1 MADTL
6 ALEKLY
12 RDVVQRFADEETD
25 VPNVFGWRK
34 PAQRG
39 AVQNRICWV
48 PGDPSGAAG
57 EVVGAKNPGGNPRSL
72 GTLLEVFTVYIE
84 AYASFSGEP
93 ENELKQ
99 YKAARLMFDAW
110 FRAVYLARTV
120 VDGRSVRYRLA
131 VKSTAWMVDRT
142 VARLGATLRVVCELD
157 AMIPDAAY
165 ETVEGVEAVGAA
177 TLDDMNDG
185 TGTSETMN
193 VPPLEE
199 T

>member
-25 VPNVFGWRK
+25 VPNVFGWK
-34 PAQRG
+34 EPAKRG
-39 AVQNRICWV
+39 AVQKRICWV

-57 EVVGAKNPGGNPRSL
+57 EVGGAKYPGGNPRSL
-72 GTLLEVFTVYIE
+72 GTMLETFTIYVE
-84 AYASFSGEP
+84 AHDSTSGSP
-93 ENELKQ
+93 ENELLQ
-99 YKAARLMFDAW
+99 YKAARLLFDAW
-110 FRAVYLARTV
+110 YRAAYL
-120 VDGRSVRYRLA
+120 SVRNLLA
-131 VKSTAWMVDRT
+131 VKSTAWMVDRQ
-142 VARLGATLRVVCELD
+142 ALRLGATLRVVCTVQ

-165 ETVEGVEAVGAA
+165 EVVEGVEAVVAA
-177 TLDDMNDG
+177 TLDDMDTG